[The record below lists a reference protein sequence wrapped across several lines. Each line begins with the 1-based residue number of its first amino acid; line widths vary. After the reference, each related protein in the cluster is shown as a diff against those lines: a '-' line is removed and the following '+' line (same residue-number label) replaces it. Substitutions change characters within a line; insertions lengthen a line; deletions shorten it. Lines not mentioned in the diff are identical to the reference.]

1 VEGAERCENAVLSSR
16 EEARYSLHGFELKA
30 LDYNGF
36 GLQIWIMAIKNI
48 IFDMDGVLYRGET
61 AIPGAGEAVA
71 ALRKKGMKIFFF
83 TNNAEKTRKQFV
95 ERLNSFGVFAKEEEV
110 YTTSYG
116 AAVYIKKNL
125 PGKKVF
131 AFSSGTIEELK
142 KHGIPILLTKKAEV
156 VVAGLDLEL
165 NYGKLA
171 DAVQAINSGAA
182 FIATNEDNSYPVEDA
197 ILPGAGAIV
206 AALSSTT
213 GVKPVLIGKPEPYL
227 LDIMI
232 KEHKLKKDETL
243 MVGDR
248 LQTDILMANREG
260 LHSALVLSGIS
271 TREEIEKCGLIPDFV
286 LDSVAELPGILK
298 K

>member
-1 VEGAERCENAVLSSR
+1 
-16 EEARYSLHGFELKA
+16 
-30 LDYNGF
+30 
-36 GLQIWIMAIKNI
+36 MAIRNI

-61 AIPGAGEAVA
+61 PIKGAGEAVA
-71 ALRKKGMKIFFF
+71 KLRKMGLKIFFF
-83 TNNAEKTRKQFV
+83 TNNAEQTRKEFV
-95 ERLNSFGVFAKEEEV
+95 ERLNSFGISAKEEEV
-110 YTTSYG
+110 YATSYG
-116 AAVYIKKNL
+116 AAVYIRENF
-125 PGKKVF
+125 PGKTVF
-131 AFSSGTIEELK
+131 SFSRGTIQELK

-171 DAVQAINSGAA
+171 DAFQAINSGAA

-213 GVKPVLIGKPEPYL
+213 GVKPILIGKPEPYL

-232 KEHKLKKDETL
+232 KEHKLKKEETM

-271 TREEIEKCGLIPDFV
+271 TRKEIEGSGLVPDYV
-286 LDSVAELPGILK
+286 LDSVVDLPGVLK